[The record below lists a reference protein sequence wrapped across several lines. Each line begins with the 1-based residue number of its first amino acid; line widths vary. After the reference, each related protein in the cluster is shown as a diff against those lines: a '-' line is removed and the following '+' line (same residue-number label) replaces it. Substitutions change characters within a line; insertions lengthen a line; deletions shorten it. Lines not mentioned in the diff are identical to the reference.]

1 MKRAYLYILISVLST
16 DLLFGA
22 ILTGRTEGSFSVSSS
37 GAASYS
43 IPITI
48 QKGLSDFIPNISLS
62 YNSQVGNGIAGL
74 GWNVSGLSSISI
86 APRTP
91 YFDGHSEA
99 IYKGEDNVF
108 VLDGMRLLLTSGTN
122 GMTGATYRTESE
134 QYSII
139 SITGS
144 SNGTPQTFQVRASDG
159 STYRY
164 GSTTGR
170 YQTPD
175 GETYGWALDYAED
188 ALGNFISYNYSQEGI
203 LYPTSISYGHN
214 VHGTNG
220 VDCTIT
226 FNYESRPDSIPS
238 YLFGF
243 QTYFKKRLKNIV
255 CKYNGN
261 TYRTYTLNYT
271 EDTYSRLA
279 SVTEAGTSTS
289 TLRPT
294 TFEWNVPQFQVN
306 CGSRSMETALLENM
320 DDEDFFS
327 GDLDGDGIT
336 EIISIGTRNGAIG
349 GSSWPYITF
358 YGRKWNPGN
367 QRFDFCYSA
376 QTQSGISAVELFGEN
391 VASWISMYSI
401 RKLGGLVM
409 HATHG
414 EGNTLVFPY
423 CQTDEIKAFRVNI
436 PDRGWNYNLPLK
448 GMSNDLLPYMIL
460 DADKDG
466 LDEIFVVETDKY
478 GDRYP
483 AYLVKFNLT
492 TETSSCTE
500 FSLDLQGKP
509 DKVRCADFN
518 CDGMP
523 DLLITTSAGY
533 YIYWNRTGSFSDSDR
548 LYGTTFGK
556 CDVLE
561 TGDFNGDGLP
571 DLIINDYH
579 STWWYT
585 AINTGNESGGYFSL
599 NYISYLSQ
607 SNTQH
612 IEGRDNQ
619 LYCIVVDL
627 DGDGRSDAV
636 VGYPYGNGDGGR
648 ICILRSE
655 SNTLV
660 SYGLHDFTST
670 GNFPDN
676 THVVVGNLDG
686 HGRPQIMYYGKALT
700 GTAVG
705 WHLLDNPTV
714 QASSQKI
721 VSITDGL
728 GARDSIGYGMLSDSG
743 VYTVTRHHSFPLVR
757 LAGSMP
763 VVTSR
768 TESIPTDS
776 RTTTYSYANGV
787 LHLHGKGFL
796 GFEDI
801 WVESS
806 TGIVTKTHSE
816 LDSTFYVLLPHTT
829 TQSTVGGA
837 TIKRE
842 RNFMCLQSAGGRSYT
857 TEQSSRVLIDSL
869 TLFMESEGNYEF
881 ENGYPTSHETYDDML
896 FSFEDITYWES
907 PLDNVRIMGLPA
919 EVETTKTGSGI
930 TGDDISERI
939 TYQRDPSTGQVLKET
954 RWRDGLLVSTDG
966 YSYNEYGQMT
976 RHYTVPYSS
985 TDTLVTT
992 WQYNTKGQLVTET
1005 EPKGL
1010 TKTYSYNSQ
1019 YGTLSLVV
1027 DFDGVRTTFTYDG
1040 MLRETY
1046 RRTPIE
1052 TLQTSRAMSSYGGG
1066 TYYVRKNRTGEAPV
1080 TTYYDYWN
1088 RKVAEVT
1095 PLANG
1100 TPMYTDY
1107 SYLPN
1112 GQVGF
1117 ISFPHRSYE
1126 TASEGTTYTYDSAHR
1141 RTSAVDTNGKTST
1154 WSYGPG
1160 SQITSTIDGITT
1172 ETFYY
1177 TPDKVHVVEDDSG
1190 WLEYFYN
1197 ADGNVSIIDNYDL
1210 EASYSYDAY
1219 GRLIQTTDM
1228 NGVTKQYSYDAV
1240 GNPYRTTIG
1249 GSIVETNYDKFG
1261 ILRSKSWT
1269 DPGDS
1274 THTVT
1279 YSYDSRFRLIRE
1291 AGSGYLDTY
1300 SYDTYGR
1307 MTHKNRRINGSGAK
1321 ILYKSFQYSGPLI
1334 SSVNAY
1340 FSATPPET
1348 ILQESFAYQNGYNV
1362 ADTLNHCLVWSLTSQ
1377 DRWGNVTRN
1386 SDLLGYTTHTF
1397 DDYGNMLTM
1406 KHYGTTYL
1414 SESYTY
1420 DVGTGN
1426 MSSKNNVSLSYDSM
1440 NRLTGWGNYNY
1451 SYDDNGNIT
1460 HQPFVG
1466 DFSYNGYKVT
1476 DMTAEDSLLFG
1487 DSLHISY
1494 YKAIERPKCIEN
1506 DTYKAKFYYDGNGDR
1521 IMMELFE
1528 RHAAADSLVFTRYYL
1543 DANAEV
1549 TKDTLGHCTHLYYV
1563 GGDAYTASAVMVLD
1577 ETGNY
1582 DIYQIIRDNL
1592 GSVLMYEDS
1601 TGIRYRYTYSPWG
1614 VRTHS
1619 GGSNDF
1625 YRPGEE
1631 PGFGPFYRTY
1641 TGHED
1646 LWMFGLLNANARL
1659 YSPYLGR
1666 FVSPDPL
1673 LTEDGSP
1680 LDFNPYVYARNNP
1693 YRYIDRNGE
1702 FWWLAPILIGAA
1714 VNAATYSIS
1723 AAITG
1728 NWDVGS
1734 FFKSMGIG
1742 AITSA
1747 LGIGTSLL
1755 STQLGQFGQS
1765 FTYGLLSNMSNNA
1778 ITNAIFGE
1786 KMSFADIPGIFAGAV
1801 ISSVLPTFSPTGTN
1815 VFKNVISELGFNTL
1829 RGSIIG
1835 SASGSV
1841 NALVHDDFSLVWKG
1855 AVGGGI
1861 SGFSRTLLD
1870 IAIFG
1875 AAYQP
1880 LDENDQ
1886 PISYGTNGLY
1896 RKGGLAGYV
1905 MNKMNREGNGITL
1918 GRQSFTVENSKSLN
1932 SVISTRFH
1940 ENFHLQQIKRMGLA
1954 KFYGEIVRQYLKYG
1968 FGKGPLE
1975 DDAYKYERD
1984 NM

>member
-1 MKRAYLYILISVLST
+1 MKRAYLYILAFVLST
-16 DLLFGA
+16 DVLFGA
-22 ILTGRTEGSFSVSSS
+22 ILAGRTEGNFSVSSS
-37 GAASYS
+37 GSATYS

-139 SITGS
+139 RITGS

-279 SVTEAGTSTS
+279 SVTEAGTSAS

-306 CGSRSMETALLENM
+306 CGSRSMETALLENQA
-320 DDEDFFS
+320 DEHFFS

-336 EIISIGTRNGAIG
+336 EIISLFLRAEPYVNGY
-349 GSSWPYITF
+349 SPHNVFW
-358 YGRKWNPGN
+358 GRKWNPESG
-367 QRFDFCYSA
+367 RFEFCYSE
-376 QTQSGISAVELFGEN
+376 QSYSGIDFPGMTKILGH
-391 VASWISMYSI
+391 
-401 RKLGGLVM
+401 GGLVM

-423 CQTDEIKAFRVNI
+423 CQTDDIKAFRVNI
-436 PDRGWNYNLPLK
+436 LDRGWNYNLPLK
-448 GMSNDLLPYMIL
+448 GMSNDMPPYMIL

-478 GDRYP
+478 GGRYP

-561 TGDFNGDGLP
+561 TGDINGDGLP

-607 SNTQH
+607 SNAQH

-619 LYCIVVDL
+619 LYCIVGDL

-676 THVVVGNLDG
+676 DHVVVGNLDG
-686 HGRPQIMYYGKALT
+686 HGRPQIMYYGKALD
-700 GTAVG
+700 GSAVG

-801 WVESS
+801 RVESS

-816 LDSTFYVLLPHTT
+816 LDSTFYVLLPHTN
-829 TQSTVGGA
+829 TQSAIGGS
-837 TIKRE
+837 TIKYK

-857 TEQSSRVLIDSL
+857 TEQSSWLVRDSL

-966 YSYNEYGQMT
+966 YSYNEYGQLT

-992 WQYNTKGQLVTET
+992 YQYNTKGQLVTET

-1010 TKTYSYNSQ
+1010 SRTYTYSSQ
-1019 YGTLSLVV
+1019 YGTVASIV
-1027 DFDGVRTTFTYDG
+1027 DYDGVRTTFTYDG

-1066 TYYVRKNRTGEAPV
+1066 TYYVRKDRTGEAPV

-1107 SYLPN
+1107 RYLPN

-1172 ETFYY
+1172 ETYYY

-1269 DPGDS
+1269 DPGDT

-1307 MTHKNRRINGSGAK
+1307 MTHKNRRINGSSAK

-1334 SSVNAY
+1334 SSVSAY
-1340 FSATPPET
+1340 FSETPPDT
-1348 ILQESFAYQNGYNV
+1348 ILQESFTYQNGYNV
-1362 ADTLNHCLVWSLTSQ
+1362 ADTLNHCLVWSLTNQ

-1420 DVGTGN
+1420 DVETGN

-1549 TKDTLGHCTHLYYV
+1549 TKDTLGHCTHLYYA

-1582 DIYQIIRDNL
+1582 DIYQITRDNL

-1619 GGSNDF
+1619 GESNDF

-1673 LTEDGSP
+1673 LAEDGSP

-1702 FWWLAPILIGAA
+1702 FGIFTVLLPLFISGGFANVYANFDNINNPGDFFKTFAIGGGYTCATTIGSFALCAAAVFAAPYVGAA
-1714 VNAATYSIS
+1714 MGVAGES
-1723 AAITG
+1723 AI
-1728 NWDVGS
+1728 
-1734 FFKSMGIG
+1734 
-1742 AITSA
+1742 A
-1747 LGIGTSLL
+1747 LGTSNALCGGISYFYQAGMDKLFFGTPFEFSPLELL
-1755 STQLGQFGQS
+1755 STMGAW
-1765 FTYGLLSNMSNNA
+1765 GLSGGLNGYIAAEANGMN
-1778 ITNAIFGE
+1778 GW
-1786 KMSFADIPGIFAGAV
+1786 
-1801 ISSVLPTFSPTGTN
+1801 TGL
-1815 VFKNVISELGFNTL
+1815 E
-1829 RGSIIG
+1829 R
-1835 SASGSV
+1835 
-1841 NALVHDDFSLVWKG
+1841 
-1855 AVGGGI
+1855 
-1861 SGFSRTLLD
+1861 
-1870 IAIFG
+1870 
-1875 AAYQP
+1875 P
-1880 LDENDQ
+1880 
-1886 PISYGTNGLY
+1886 
-1896 RKGGLAGYV
+1896 GGLALQHRPIMTEPDIV
-1905 MNKMNREGNGITL
+1905 ANKSGIP
-1918 GRQSFTVENSKSLN
+1918 ENSTVLKPQKPIQKHHFATNKNTKYTPKMKNIVKKYDLDLDGEWNLERLPHQGRHPNEYHKFIYQQMEIIDMMPDMNQRRFINQFEKRVKVPIRNNPDMLN
-1932 SVISTRFH
+1932 KNFWLQMTR
-1940 ENFHLQQIKRMGLA
+1940 
-1954 KFYGEIVRQYLKYG
+1954 
-1968 FGKGPLE
+1968 
-1975 DDAYKYERD
+1975 
-1984 NM
+1984 